1 MADEKSSSSSLTGSG
16 KNVPLWV
23 RIVCGIAAGAVTPWI
38 LTRASLAGVNFET
51 WGINSEIIKG
61 SISGLLTG
69 IAVAPVETFVAVII
83 SIRLAVRT
91 IKNAFTSPLP
101 PDQEE

>member
-1 MADEKSSSSSLTGSG
+1 MPDPLIPPPSQTSNG

-23 RIVCGIAAGAVTPWI
+23 RIVCGIAAGAVTPLI
-38 LTRASLAGVNFET
+38 LTQASLAGVNFET
-51 WGINSEIIKG
+51 LGVNSEIVKG
-61 SISGLLTG
+61 AISGVLTG
-69 IAVAPVETFVAVII
+69 VAVAPIETCVAIII
-83 SIRLAVRT
+83 SVRMAGRT